1 MARTSHLIL
10 GSALLAWALWACGD
24 STSPT
29 TPTSPSPTTPATTTE
44 TFEGTL
50 TPNGARTF
58 TFTAGTAGTV
68 TATLTTLA
76 PDPATPVGLAL
87 GTWSGTTC
95 QIVLAN
101 DNAVQGTVVTGAVS
115 GAGNLCVRLYDAA
128 GTLPGSVTFTITV
141 VHP

>member
-1 MARTSHLIL
+1 MTRTLHLIP
-10 GSALLAWALWACGD
+10 LAVFLAGALWACDDGTP
-24 STSPT
+24 SS
-29 TPTSPSPTTPATTTE
+29 PTSPSPTTPSSMTE

-58 TFTAGTAGTV
+58 TFVSGAAGTV
-68 TATLTTLA
+68 TATLTSVQ
-76 PDPATPVGLAL
+76 PDPTAVLGLAL
-87 GTWSGTTC
+87 GTWNGTTC

-115 GAGNLCVRLYDAA
+115 SAGSLCARVYDAA
-128 GTLPGSVTFTITV
+128 GTLSGPITFTLTV